1 MAPAAVVAVALA
13 AVAAVEVEMAAD
25 TVVAVAA
32 SAAVDAR
39 VAVVAGATGLVG
51 RAVLAALLAD
61 KHTSAVHSLGRRT
74 LPLTHTKLTQHIV
87 DFAAL
92 PELPQIDDVFICLGT
107 TIKVA
112 GSQAAF
118 RAVDYDAVIAVAQ
131 MGRAQGA
138 TNLGVVSA
146 MGADAE
152 SGVFYNRVKGEVED
166 AIAQLGYTSVSIVR
180 PSLLVGDRGP
190 LNQPE
195 RPGERIGLMVSKLLK
210 PLIPSNYLPVQ
221 AEDVAARLIRAVKAG
236 KPGVQRILSGELQGA
251 AARAAAA

>member
-1 MAPAAVVAVALA
+1 MVVA
-13 AVAAVEVEMAAD
+13 E
-25 TVVAVAA
+25 AA
-32 SAAVDAR
+32 SAALDAR

-61 KHTSAVHSLGRRT
+61 NYTSAVHSLGRRT

-92 PELPQIDDVFICLGT
+92 PELSHIDDVFICLGT

-118 RAVDYDAVIAVAQ
+118 RAVDYDAVMAVAQ

-138 TNLGVVSA
+138 TKLGVVSA
-146 MGADAE
+146 MGADAK
-152 SGVFYNRVKGEVED
+152 SGVFYNRVKGDVED

-195 RPGERIGLMVSKLLK
+195 RSGERIGLVVSKLLK
-210 PLIPSNYLPVQ
+210 PLIPANYLPVQ
-221 AEDVAARLIRAVKAG
+221 AEDVAAGLVQAVKAG
-236 KPGVQRILSGELQGA
+236 KPGVQRILSGALQGA

>member
-1 MAPAAVVAVALA
+1 VA
-13 AVAAVEVEMAAD
+13 MAAD
-25 TVVAVAA
+25 TVVAEAS

-51 RAVLAALLAD
+51 RAVLADLLAD

-92 PELPQIDDVFICLGT
+92 PELSQIDDVFICLGT

-118 RAVDYDAVIAVAQ
+118 RAVDYEAVVAVAQ
-131 MGRAQGA
+131 MGRARGA
-138 TNLGVVSA
+138 TKLGVVSA
-146 MGADAE
+146 MGADAK
-152 SGVFYNRVKGEVED
+152 SSVFYNRVKGEVED
-166 AIAQLGYTSVSIVR
+166 AIAQLGYASVSIVR

-195 RPGERIGLMVSKLLK
+195 RPGERIGLLVSKLFK
-210 PLIPSNYLPVQ
+210 PLIPANYLPVQ
-221 AEDVAARLIRAVKAG
+221 AEDVAAGLVQAVKAG
-236 KPGVQRILSGELQGA
+236 KPGVQRILSGALQGA
-251 AARAAAA
+251 AASGAKA

>member
-1 MAPAAVVAVALA
+1 
-13 AVAAVEVEMAAD
+13 MAAD
-25 TVVAVAA
+25 TVVAEAA
-32 SAAVDAR
+32 SAAVAGR

-74 LPLTHTKLTQHIV
+74 LPLTHPKLTQHIV

-112 GSQAAF
+112 GNQAAF
-118 RAVDYDAVIAVAQ
+118 RAVDYEAVVAVAL
-131 MGRAQGA
+131 MGRARGA
-138 TNLGVVSA
+138 TKLGVVSA
-146 MGADAE
+146 MGADAK

-166 AIAQLGYTSVSIVR
+166 AVAQLGYTSVSMVR

-195 RPGERIGLMVSKLLK
+195 RPGERIGLLVSKWLK
-210 PLIPSNYLPVQ
+210 PLIPANYLPVQ
-221 AEDVAARLIRAVKAG
+221 AEDVAAGLVHAVQAG
-236 KPGVQRILSGELQGA
+236 QPGVHRILSGALQGA
-251 AARAAAA
+251 AARASAA

>member
-1 MAPAAVVAVALA
+1 VAPAAVVAVALA

-25 TVVAVAA
+25 TVVAEAA
-32 SAAVDAR
+32 SA
-39 VAVVAGATGLVG
+39 AVVAGATGLVG

-74 LPLTHTKLTQHIV
+74 LPLTHPKLTQHIV

-118 RAVDYDAVIAVAQ
+118 RAVDYDAVMAVAQ

-138 TNLGVVSA
+138 TKLGVVSA
-146 MGADAE
+146 MGADAK

-166 AIAQLGYTSVSIVR
+166 AIARLGYTSVSIVR

-195 RPGERIGLMVSKLLK
+195 RPGERIGLVVSKLLK
-210 PLIPSNYLPVQ
+210 PLIPANYLPVQ
-221 AEDVAARLIRAVKAG
+221 AEDVAAGLVQAVKAG
-236 KPGVQRILSGELQGA
+236 QPGVQRTLSAALQGA
-251 AARAAAA
+251 AARAAAV

>member
-13 AVAAVEVEMAAD
+13 AVVAVEVEMAAD
-25 TVVAVAA
+25 TVAVGAA
-32 SAAVDAR
+32 SAAVVAR

-74 LPLTHTKLTQHIV
+74 LPLTHPKLTQHIV

-92 PELPQIDDVFICLGT
+92 PELPQIDDFFICLGT

-118 RAVDYDAVIAVAQ
+118 RAVDYEAVMAVAQ
-131 MGRAQGA
+131 AGRARGA
-138 TNLGVVSA
+138 TKLGVVSA
-146 MGADAE
+146 MGADAK
-152 SGVFYNRVKGEVED
+152 SGVFYNRVKGEMED
-166 AIAQLGYTSVSIVR
+166 AITQLGYTSVTMVR

-210 PLIPSNYLPVQ
+210 PLIPANYLPVQ
-221 AEDVAARLIRAVKAG
+221 AEDVAAGLIQAVKAG
-236 KPGVQRILSGELQGA
+236 KPGVQRILSGALQGA
-251 AARAAAA
+251 AARAAAV

>member
-1 MAPAAVVAVALA
+1 MARAAVVAVALA
-13 AVAAVEVEMAAD
+13 AVAAVEVAMAAD
-25 TVVAVAA
+25 MVVAEAA

-61 KHTSAVHSLGRRT
+61 KYTSAIHSLGRRT
-74 LPLTHTKLTQHIV
+74 LPLTHPKLTQHIV

-92 PELPQIDDVFICLGT
+92 PELPQIDDVFVCLGT

-118 RAVDYDAVIAVAQ
+118 RAVDYEAVMAVAQ
-131 MGRAQGA
+131 AGRARGA
-138 TNLGVVSA
+138 TKLGVVSA
-146 MGADAE
+146 MGADSE

-166 AIAQLGYTSVSIVR
+166 TIAQLGYASVSIVR

-195 RPGERIGLMVSKLLK
+195 RPGERIGLMVSKLFK
-210 PLIPSNYLPVQ
+210 PLIPANYLPVL
-221 AEDVAARLIRAVKAG
+221 AEDVAAGLIQAVKAG
-236 KPGVQRILSGELQGA
+236 KPGVQRILSGALQGA
-251 AARAAAA
+251 AARAAAV

>member
-25 TVVAVAA
+25 MVVAEAA

-61 KHTSAVHSLGRRT
+61 KYTSAVHSLGRRT
-74 LPLTHTKLTQHIV
+74 LPLTHPKLTQHIV

-118 RAVDYDAVIAVAQ
+118 RAVDYDAVMALAQ
-131 MGRAQGA
+131 AGRARGA
-138 TNLGVVSA
+138 TKLGVISA
-146 MGADAE
+146 MGADAQ

-166 AIAQLGYTSVSIVR
+166 AITQLSYTSVSIVR

-190 LNQPE
+190 LNQPG
-195 RPGERIGLMVSKLLK
+195 RPGERIGLIVSKLLK
-210 PLIPSNYLPVQ
+210 PLIPANYLPVQ
-221 AEDVAARLIRAVKAG
+221 AEDVAAGLVQAVKAG
-236 KPGVQRILSGELQGA
+236 QPGVQRILSGALQGA
-251 AARAAAA
+251 ATRAAAA

>member
-13 AVAAVEVEMAAD
+13 AVVAVEVEMAAD
-25 TVVAVAA
+25 TVVAEAA

-74 LPLTHTKLTQHIV
+74 LPLTHPKLTQHIV

-118 RAVDYDAVIAVAQ
+118 RAVDYDAVMAIAQA
-131 MGRAQGA
+131 GRARGA
-138 TNLGVVSA
+138 TKLGVVSA
-146 MGADAE
+146 MGADAK

-166 AIAQLGYTSVSIVR
+166 AITQLGYTSVSIIR
-180 PSLLVGDRGP
+180 PSLLVGDRGT

-210 PLIPSNYLPVQ
+210 PLIPANYLPVQ
-221 AEDVAARLIRAVKAG
+221 AEDVAAGLIQAVKAG
-236 KPGVQRILSGELQGA
+236 KPGVHRILSGALQGA

>member
-1 MAPAAVVAVALA
+1 VVAA
-13 AVAAVEVEMAAD
+13 A
-25 TVVAVAA
+25 AA
-32 SAAVDAR
+32 SAAAADAR

-74 LPLTHTKLTQHIV
+74 LPLTHPKLTQHIV

-118 RAVDYDAVIAVAQ
+118 RAVDYEAVVAVAQ
-131 MGRAQGA
+131 MGLARGA
-138 TNLGVVSA
+138 TKLGVVSA
-146 MGADAE
+146 MGADAK
-152 SGVFYNRVKGEVED
+152 SRVFYNRVKGEVED
-166 AIAQLGYTSVSIVR
+166 AIAQLGYASVSIVR

-221 AEDVAARLIRAVKAG
+221 AEDVAAGLVQAVKAG
-236 KPGVQRILSGELQGA
+236 KPGVPRILSGTLQGA
-251 AARAAAA
+251 AARSTRD